1 VLLGIDIGTT
11 NMKAGVFALDGN
23 QVAVAS
29 RPTPVHTHAEGFACY
44 DPEEIWQ
51 TVLSAMEEV
60 LEQAGRPTVA
70 SIGITSMAEAGLLVD
85 RTSGAPRSLFLPWY
99 ETCSAPQAERIKQEA
114 DLYERFTLSGLHLSF
129 KHGLPKL
136 LWLKERDASS
146 FDNAVWLSASGYIA
160 YRLTGQ
166 FAFDYSLAA
175 RTYAFRI
182 DTKEWDDAWIRHFGI
197 DPAIFPEATPAG
209 TTAGTVQAG
218 VGSLQPGTPVG
229 ISGHDHV
236 CAALSVGAIQPGV
249 VYDSMGT
256 AETLVGTFRERPL
269 GRREYESGLSYGCH
283 VAPGHYFWMGGNSA
297 SGGSVEWWRSQLGD
311 EPVRYEELLRWLDEG
326 DAQPSGI
333 LYYPYLSGSGAPIP
347 DARAR
352 AALIGFTKQHSRR
365 DLIQA
370 VLEGTAYQLE
380 AIRREAE
387 EIGGTPIRQ
396 LIVVGGGTR
405 NPHWLRVK
413 ADIVNC
419 ELHVPPVEEATM
431 LGAALTAAAGAGVYS
446 SIEEAGAAI
455 AGAQSKQIQP
465 DRERHEQYRRLY
477 EEGYAAL
484 QPALRQ
490 FYGQFA

>member
-1 VLLGIDIGTT
+1 MLLGIDIGTT
-11 NMKAGVFALDGN
+11 NMKAGIFARDGR
-23 QVAVAS
+23 QVAAAS
-29 RPTPVHTHAEGFACY
+29 RPTPVHTHPEGFAYY
-44 DPEEIWQ
+44 DPEEIWR
-51 TVLSAMEEV
+51 TTLSAIEEA
-60 LEQAGRPTVA
+60 LEQAGRPAIA

-85 RTSGAPRSLFLPWY
+85 RTTGQPRSLFLPWY
-99 ETCSAPQAERIKQEA
+99 ETCSTPQAERIKQEA
-114 DLYERFTLSGLHLSF
+114 NLLERFAASGLHLSF

-146 FDNAVWLSASGYIA
+146 FDHAVWLSASGYIA

-182 DTKEWDDAWIRHFGI
+182 DTKEWDASWIRHFGI
-197 DPAIFPEATPAG
+197 DPGIFPEASPAG
-209 TTAGTVQAG
+209 TTIGKVQAG
-218 VGSLQPGTPVG
+218 VGSLQSGTPVG
-229 ISGHDHV
+229 IAGHDHV

-256 AETLVGTFRERPL
+256 AETLVGTFPERPL
-269 GRREYESGLSYGCH
+269 GLREYESGLSFGCH
-283 VAPGHYFWMGGNSA
+283 VVPGHYFWMGGNSA
-297 SGGSVEWWRSQLGD
+297 SGGSVEWWRTELGD

-326 DAQPSGI
+326 NAQPSGI
-333 LYYPYLSGSGAPIP
+333 LYYPYLSGSGAPMP
-347 DARAR
+347 DARAK

-387 EIGGTPIRQ
+387 DIGGFPIRQ
-396 LIVVGGGTR
+396 LLVVGGGTR
-405 NPHWLRVK
+405 NPHWLRIK
-413 ADIVNC
+413 ADVIHC
-419 ELHVPPVEEATM
+419 ELLVPPVEEATM
-431 LGAALTAAAGAGVYS
+431 LGAALTSAVGAGVYA
-446 SIEEAGAAI
+446 SIEEAGAAV
-455 AGAQSKQIQP
+455 AGREVQRIQP
-465 DRERHEQYRRLY
+465 DGERHTQYRKLY

-490 FYGQFA
+490 FYKQFG

>member
-1 VLLGIDIGTT
+1 
-11 NMKAGVFALDGN
+11 MKAGLFALDGT
-23 QVAVAS
+23 QVAAAS
-29 RPTPVHTHAEGFACY
+29 RPTPVHTHPEGFAVY
-44 DPEEIWQ
+44 DPEEMWQ
-51 TVLSAMEEV
+51 TALSAMEEA
-60 LEQAGRPTVA
+60 LEKAGHPAVA

-85 RTSGAPRSLFLPWY
+85 RTSGSPRSLFLPWY
-99 ETCSAPQAERIKQEA
+99 ETCSVPQAERIEREA
-114 DLYERFTLSGLHLSF
+114 DVYERFTKSGLHLSF

-182 DTKEWDDAWIRHFGI
+182 DTKEWDQPWIRHFGI
-197 DPAIFPEATPAG
+197 DPAIFPEAHPAG
-209 TTAGTVQAG
+209 ATVGKVQTG
-218 VGSLQPGTPVG
+218 IGRLQPGTPVG

-236 CAALSVGAIQPGV
+236 CAALSVGAIEPGV

-256 AETLVGTFRERPL
+256 AETLVGTFPERPL

-297 SGGSVEWWRSQLGD
+297 SGGSVEWWRTQLGD

-326 DAQPSGI
+326 NAQPSGM
-333 LYYPYLSGSGAPIP
+333 LYYPYLSGSGAPSP
-347 DARAR
+347 DARAK

-387 EIGGTPIRQ
+387 AIGGFPIRR
-396 LIVVGGGTR
+396 LLVVGGGTR
-405 NPHWLRVK
+405 NPHWLRIK

-419 ELHVPPVEEATM
+419 ELLVPPVEEATM
-431 LGAALTAAAGAGVYS
+431 LGAALTSAAGAGVYG
-446 SIEEAGAAI
+446 SIEEAGAA
-455 AGAQSKQIQP
+455 ALRREAQLIQP
-465 DRERHEQYRRLY
+465 DPERHAHYRKLY

-484 QPALRQ
+484 QPALRE
-490 FYGQFA
+490 FYGKFA